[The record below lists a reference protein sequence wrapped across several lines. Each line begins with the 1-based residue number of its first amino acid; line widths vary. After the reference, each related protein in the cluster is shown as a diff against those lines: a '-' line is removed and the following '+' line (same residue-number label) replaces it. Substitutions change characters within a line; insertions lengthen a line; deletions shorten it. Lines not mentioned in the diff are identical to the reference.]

1 MRVNGGKC
9 NSDKKKA
16 NEKETTLY
24 YTRANLYIVNEQNN
38 TIMTSIVS
46 SESIQIKERPS
57 VEETIQ
63 CAHVNDVN
71 IVWQCVRIVF
81 DYIQKHQ

>member
-1 MRVNGGKC
+1 MEGNAIAIRK
-9 NSDKKKA
+9 SERKKDE
-16 NEKETTLY
+16 NL
-24 YTRANLYIVNEQNN
+24 YTRANLYVVNEQNN

-46 SESIQIKERPS
+46 SESVQIKERPS
-57 VEETIQ
+57 VEETIR

-81 DYIQKHQ
+81 DYIERHQ